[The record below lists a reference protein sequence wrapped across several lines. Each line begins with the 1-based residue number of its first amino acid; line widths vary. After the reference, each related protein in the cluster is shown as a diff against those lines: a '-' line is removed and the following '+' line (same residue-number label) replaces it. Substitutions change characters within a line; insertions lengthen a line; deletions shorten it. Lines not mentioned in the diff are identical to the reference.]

1 MDPIKREWMKELR
14 KEKDL
19 KTREIAEIL
28 GISFQHYNDIEN
40 GRRNPSVKLSMI
52 MAKYF
57 DVPLEKFW
65 EHRTKFA
72 KDEE

>member
-28 GISFQHYNDIEN
+28 GISFQHYTDSAN
-40 GRRNPSVKLSMI
+40 GRRQPSVVLSLVR
-52 MAKYF
+52 AN
-57 DVPLEKFW
+57 
-65 EHRTKFA
+65 
-72 KDEE
+72 